1 MPGETDA
8 DAGSPGPES
17 RYNLPTVKSP
27 VPGEDGHPASS
38 SDAASTFQL
47 LERANSGEAAALEA
61 LFDRYLKP
69 LQRWASGRLPR
80 WARSAN
86 DTHDLVQDTLLN
98 AFKRIGSFEPRREGA
113 FQAYLRQAVMNR
125 ISSTDTECSAS
136 AAGFSPKS
144 ANSPLEQAVMNRIR
158 DELRRTRV
166 RPATATFDELDHEHG
181 ASPLEDA
188 IELET
193 FERYETA
200 LAQLKDEEREAIIG
214 RVELG
219 QSYEDLATSLGSPSP
234 DAARK
239 TTARA
244 LVRLAEAM
252 KHERRR

>member
-1 MPGETDA
+1 MKPPVP
-8 DAGSPGPES
+8 DAGGPAAPSP
-17 RYNLPTVKSP
+17 
-27 VPGEDGHPASS
+27 
-38 SDAASTFQL
+38 DAASTFQL
-47 LERANSGEAAALEA
+47 LERANAGEAAALEA
-61 LFDRYLKP
+61 LFARYLKP

-80 WARSAN
+80 WARGAN

-113 FQAYLRQAVMNR
+113 FQAYLR
-125 ISSTDTECSAS
+125 
-136 AAGFSPKS
+136 
-144 ANSPLEQAVMNRIR
+144 QAVMNRIR

-193 FERYETA
+193 FERYEAA

-219 QSYEDLATSLGSPSP
+219 QTYEDLAASLGSPSP